1 MKALF
6 LLPLLNVKTRIL
18 NYNYM
23 LRKIRIILATIFF
36 VGVTLLFLDFTGTL
50 HAWLGWMAKVQFLP
64 AVLAMNFVVVAILL
78 LLTLLFGRVYCSV
91 ICPLGVMQDVISW
104 IHGKTK
110 KKNRFRFSYSPAK
123 KWLRYT
129 VLVLFVAGL
138 VFGAHSIAILIA
150 PYSAYG
156 RIAGNLFAPL
166 YQWANNFFAWIAER
180 ADSYAFYS
188 IDVWIKSVST
198 FVISAVTFVV
208 IAVLAWKNGRTWC
221 NTICPVG
228 TVLGFFSK
236 FSLFAPVI
244 DTEKCRNCGLCG
256 KQCKAACINTK
267 EHQIDYSRCVACMD
281 CIDTCKD
288 GAIHYAR
295 RRSPIKSGMTT
306 GQSGMTTGQSGMTTG
321 QSGMAETR
329 HGRPDRPSADQGRRA
344 FLVSSAIAGTAVAA
358 KAQEMKVDGGL
369 TAIERAEKPERQTP
383 LVPAG
388 SLSLKNFTDHC
399 TACQLCVSVCPN
411 QVLRPSTSIMTLMQP
426 EMSYERGYCRPE
438 CTRCSDICPAGAIRP
453 ITREEKS
460 SIQIGHAVVN
470 LDNCVVNTDE
480 VSCGNCARHCPAGA
494 IKMVR
499 KNPDDPKSL
508 MIPTVNEE
516 RCIGCGACENL
527 CPARPFTA
535 IHVEGHEV
543 HKEI

>member
-1 MKALF
+1 
-6 LLPLLNVKTRIL
+6 
-18 NYNYM
+18 M

-129 VLVLFVAGL
+129 VLALFVAGL

-188 IDVWIKSVST
+188 VDVWIKSVST

-244 DTEKCRNCGLCG
+244 DTEKCRSCGLCE
-256 KQCKAACINTK
+256 KQCKAACINMK

-295 RRSPIKSGMTT
+295 RKRSFAAAQDDKKGTQDDKKGT
-306 GQSGMTTGQSGMTTG
+306 QDDKKG
-321 QSGMAETR
+321 
-329 HGRPDRPSADQGRRA
+329 ADQGRRA

-470 LDNCVVNTDE
+470 LDNCVVNTDG

>member
-1 MKALF
+1 
-6 LLPLLNVKTRIL
+6 
-18 NYNYM
+18 M

-64 AVLAMNFVVVAILL
+64 AVLAMNFVVVAVLL

-188 IDVWIKSVST
+188 VDVWIKSVST

-228 TVLGFFSK
+228 TVLGFVSK

-244 DTEKCRNCGLCG
+244 DTEKCRNCGLCS
-256 KQCKAACINTK
+256 KQCKAACINMK

-295 RRSPIKSGMTT
+295 RKRSFAAAQDDKKGTQDDKK
-306 GQSGMTTGQSGMTTG
+306 G
-321 QSGMAETR
+321 
-329 HGRPDRPSADQGRRA
+329 ADQGRRA

-369 TAIERAEKPERQTP
+369 TEITRAQKPQRQTP

-388 SLSLKNFTDHC
+388 SLSLKNFADHC

-411 QVLRPSTSIMTLMQP
+411 QVLRPSTSLMTLMQP

-470 LDNCVVNTDE
+470 LDNCVVNTDG

>member
-1 MKALF
+1 
-6 LLPLLNVKTRIL
+6 
-18 NYNYM
+18 M
-23 LRKIRIILATIFF
+23 LRKIRIILASIFF
-36 VGVTLLFLDFTGTL
+36 IGVTLLFLDFTGTL

-64 AVLAMNFVVVAILL
+64 ALLALNFGVVAVLL
-78 LLTLLFGRVYCSV
+78 VLTLLFGRAYCSV

-123 KWLRYT
+123 NWLRYG
-129 VLVLFVAGL
+129 VLAIFIIALIAGIHSLVAL
-138 VFGAHSIAILIA
+138 VA

-156 RIAGNLFAPL
+156 RIASNLMAPL
-166 YQWANNFFAWIAER
+166 YQWGNNFFAWIAER
-180 ADSYAFYS
+180 VDSYAFYS
-188 IDVWIKSVST
+188 TEVWIRSWAT
-198 FVISAVTFVV
+198 FAVAAATFAVV
-208 IAVLAWKNGRTWC
+208 AVLAWKNGRTWC

-228 TVLGFFSK
+228 SFLGFFSR
-236 FSLFAPVI
+236 FSVFAPVI

-256 KQCKAACINTK
+256 KQCKSSCINMK
-267 EHQIDYSRCVACMD
+267 EHKIDYSRCVACMD
-281 CIDTCKD
+281 CIETCKE
-288 GAIHYAR
+288 GAISFAR
-295 RRSPIKSGMTT
+295 RSFACAQDDKKNAGTT
-306 GQSGMTTGQSGMTTG
+306 DT
-321 QSGMAETR
+321 
-329 HGRPDRPSADQGRRA
+329 GRRA
-344 FLVSSAIAGTAVAA
+344 FLISTAVAGTAVAA

-369 TAIERAEKPERQTP
+369 SAIARAEKPERSTP
-383 LVPAG
+383 IVPAG
-388 SLSLKNFTDHC
+388 ALSLKNFSDHC

-411 QVLRPSTSIMTLMQP
+411 QVLRPSTSLMTLMQP

-438 CTRCSDICPAGAIRP
+438 CTKCSDVCPAGAIRP
-453 ITREEKS
+453 ISREEKS
-460 SIQIGHAVVN
+460 STQIGHAVVC

-494 IKMVR
+494 ISMVR

-508 MIPTVNEE
+508 RIPTVNEE

-543 HKEI
+543 HKTI

>member
-1 MKALF
+1 
-6 LLPLLNVKTRIL
+6 
-18 NYNYM
+18 M
-23 LRKIRIILATIFF
+23 LRKIRIILASIFF
-36 VGVTLLFLDFTGTL
+36 IGVTLLFLDFTGTL

-64 AVLAMNFVVVAILL
+64 ALLALNFGVVAVLL
-78 LLTLLFGRVYCSV
+78 VLTLLFGRVYCSV

-123 KWLRYT
+123 NWLRYG
-129 VLVLFVAGL
+129 VLAIFIIALIAGIHSLVAL
-138 VFGAHSIAILIA
+138 VA

-156 RIAGNLFAPL
+156 RIASNIMAPL
-166 YQWANNFFAWIAER
+166 YQWGNNFFAWIAER
-180 ADSYAFYS
+180 VDSYAFYS
-188 IDVWIKSVST
+188 TEVWIRSWAT
-198 FVISAVTFVV
+198 FAVAAATFAVV
-208 IAVLAWKNGRTWC
+208 AVLAWKNGRTWC

-228 TVLGFFSK
+228 SFLGFFSR
-236 FSLFAPVI
+236 FSVFAPVI

-256 KQCKAACINTK
+256 KQCKSSCINMK
-267 EHQIDYSRCVACMD
+267 EHKIDYSRCVACMD
-281 CIDTCKD
+281 CIETCKE
-288 GAIHYAR
+288 GAISFAR
-295 RRSPIKSGMTT
+295 RSFACAKDDKKNAGTT
-306 GQSGMTTGQSGMTTG
+306 DT
-321 QSGMAETR
+321 
-329 HGRPDRPSADQGRRA
+329 GRRA
-344 FLVSSAIAGTAVAA
+344 FLISTAAAGTAVAA

-369 TAIERAEKPERQTP
+369 SAIARAEKPERSTP
-383 LVPAG
+383 IVPAG
-388 SLSLKNFTDHC
+388 ALSLKNFSDHC

-411 QVLRPSTSIMTLMQP
+411 QVLRPSTSLMTLMQP

-438 CTRCSDICPAGAIRP
+438 CTKCSDVCPAGAIRP
-453 ITREEKS
+453 IGREEKS
-460 SIQIGHAVVN
+460 STQIGHAVVC

-494 IKMVR
+494 ISMVR

-508 MIPTVNEE
+508 RIPTVNEE

-543 HKEI
+543 HKTI

>member
-1 MKALF
+1 MLR
-6 LLPLLNVKTRIL
+6 KTRIA
-18 NYNYM
+18 
-23 LRKIRIILATIFF
+23 LASLFF
-36 VGVTLLFLDFTGTL
+36 AGITLLFLDVTGTL
-50 HAWLGWMAKVQFLP
+50 HTWLGWMAKVQFLP
-64 AVLAMNFVVVAILL
+64 AVLALNLAVVAGLL

-91 ICPLGVMQDVISW
+91 ICPLGVMQDIISW

-110 KKNRFRFSYSPAK
+110 KKNRFRFSWSPAK
-123 KWLRYT
+123 NWLRYG
-129 VLVLFVAGL
+129 VLALFIVLLVAGVHSL
-138 VFGAHSIAILIA
+138 VALIA

-156 RIAGNLFAPL
+156 RIASNLFAPL
-166 YQWANNFFAWIAER
+166 YEWGNNLFAWIAER

-188 IDVWIKSVST
+188 TEVWLRSLPTFIIAAVS
-198 FVISAVTFVV
+198 FVV
-208 IAVLAWKNGRTWC
+208 IFVLAWKNGRTWC

-228 TVLGFFSK
+228 TVLGFFSR
-236 FSLFAPVI
+236 FSIFAPVI

-256 KQCKAACINTK
+256 RQCKASCINMK
-267 EHQIDYSRCVACMD
+267 EHEIDYSRCVACMD

-306 GQSGMTTGQSGMTTG
+306 SQSGTMTG